1 MVFWVYD
8 CFCLMFKLHAQ
19 LLCVEEKGENIM
31 EWNLCENEDEEA
43 IMRQDEKEEG

>member
-1 MVFWVYD
+1 MVFCVYG
-8 CFCLMFKLHAQ
+8 CFCLIFKLHAQ
-19 LLCVEEKGENIM
+19 LLYVEKKGENIM